1 VLRENADGGGC
12 VPVGLDDSAAWR
24 EALRRI
30 LTDEAWAAEL
40 ATAAAMRPLPTWKE
54 TAEAV
59 RVGLAT

>member
-1 VLRENADGGGC
+1 
-12 VPVGLDDSAAWR
+12 
-24 EALRRI
+24 
-30 LTDEAWAAEL
+30 L